1 MADDVKFQGED
12 YSEHGDD
19 IRVTLRGAV
28 VGAVTL
34 AILAGMLPAGIAL
47 HTRVA
52 GALEDRLRADLALA
66 PRILADRTAA
76 TSDALMMHAKEFAHA
91 TSLAAALVTRDRAAV
106 DRISN
111 GQRPAVPAGIPVVVG
126 PDGELWSGPLAD
138 PLSIA
143 ATRAGRMPVNVL
155 GDSAEVHTLALA
167 PVEVNG
173 RWMGAAGFAVPMTDD
188 AARTLA
194 SLTRSDVVI
203 VAAKSGRAV
212 ATTLDSAM
220 TRAIAQLL
228 SAQES
233 PSAVPHEVRV
243 GAERIALVT
252 ASLGAGAYAVFARLM
267 RREMAILPALRRVA
281 LLTAAGGLAVALLLG
296 ILLANQVARPV
307 RALAQ
312 AARALGE
319 GDFKA
324 PLPHSRLDEVVVVS
338 ETFATMRAALAA
350 RLAEL
355 RSANRELED
364 RAARL
369 AALQSDMLRRERLAA
384 SAQLVSHLAHEIR
397 NPVATLRNLLE
408 VIQRRAASDPETRE
422 YAALAIDEL
431 LRMHELAERM
441 LDLNRPHDPALQ
453 TAHVDQIAHDVARL
467 VSAGD
472 GVGEGSRTAISVAA
486 ETDAI
491 AKIAPDALKQV
502 LLNLVQNAREAVQ
515 QALPTVQPRVGI
527 EVRRE
532 ADTVT
537 LRVIDNGPGI
547 ASAALPR
554 IFDPFFTTKDKVQGV
569 GLGLFV
575 AEGIVRAAG
584 GRLTGLNRP
593 DGGAEFRIELP
604 AAHLAAAANDARLSA
619 GSS

>member
-1 MADDVKFQGED
+1 
-12 YSEHGDD
+12 
-19 IRVTLRGAV
+19 
-28 VGAVTL
+28 
-34 AILAGMLPAGIAL
+34 
-47 HTRVA
+47 
-52 GALEDRLRADLALA
+52 
-66 PRILADRTAA
+66 
-76 TSDALMMHAKEFAHA
+76 
-91 TSLAAALVTRDRAAV
+91 
-106 DRISN
+106 
-111 GQRPAVPAGIPVVVG
+111 
-126 PDGELWSGPLAD
+126 
-138 PLSIA
+138 
-143 ATRAGRMPVNVL
+143 
-155 GDSAEVHTLALA
+155 
-167 PVEVNG
+167 
-173 RWMGAAGFAVPMTDD
+173 
-188 AARTLA
+188 
-194 SLTRSDVVI
+194 
-203 VAAKSGRAV
+203 
-212 ATTLDSAM
+212 
-220 TRAIAQLL
+220 
-228 SAQES
+228 
-233 PSAVPHEVRV
+233 
-243 GAERIALVT
+243 
-252 ASLGAGAYAVFARLM
+252 
-267 RREMAILPALRRVA
+267 
-281 LLTAAGGLAVALLLG
+281 
-296 ILLANQVARPV
+296 
-307 RALAQ
+307 
-312 AARALGE
+312 
-319 GDFKA
+319 
-324 PLPHSRLDEVVVVS
+324 
-338 ETFATMRAALAA
+338 MRAALAA

-472 GVGEGSRTAISVAA
+472 GVSEGSRTAISVAA